1 MFFPIYPAVP
11 SPFVERT
18 YLSLSICFGIFV
30 ENHFIMYVWVHFW
43 TLYSMPLIYMSIFSQ
58 ISNHV
63 VTTSLKISFEMRY
76 GTSFNIV
83 LLENCS
89 GFPRSIIFPSDFRVD
104 INFYQKKKNL
114 WNFYRDCVNSK
125 GKFGEKLL
133 S

>member
-1 MFFPIYPAVP
+1 MFFPIYPPVP
-11 SPFVERT
+11 SPFVERM
-18 YLSLSICFGIFV
+18 YLSLSTCFGIFV
-30 ENHFIMYVWVHFW
+30 ENHFIMSVWVHFW
-43 TLYSMPLIYMSIFSQ
+43 TLYAINRYVHLTQ

-63 VTTSLKISFEMRY
+63 VTTGLKISFEMRY

-89 GFPRSIIFPSDFRVD
+89 GFPRSIVFPSDFRADV
-104 INFYQKKKNL
+104 NFYQKTPPNL